1 MANLAEIRLRRAH
14 QKAAVIVASGY
25 TDLLV
30 IFERL
35 DQEVERLDRHADAL
49 SRARTIAKISGSA
62 NL

>member
-1 MANLAEIRLRRAH
+1 LAKLAEIRLRRAH

-35 DQEVERLDRHADAL
+35 DQEVERLDRHADAI
-49 SRARTIAKISGSA
+49 SRARKIARMSGSA
-62 NL
+62 SM